1 MLVFGSDPNSFGQPQ
16 KSFVVVDSSTCTSRP
31 ITASYSG
38 IAQDSS
44 TMTELHGDLIDV
56 DLCTTERVDLG
67 NGVTIAYVDEGA
79 GGAPLLLVHGYPE
92 TKRIWWRN
100 MMPLAE
106 AGFEV
111 IAPDLRGHGE
121 SSLAPD
127 GFYDIAAF
135 STDLYT
141 LVHDV
146 LGHEHCFVAGGDVG
160 GPVVYDLSLR
170 YPGFVKKLCYFNTVT
185 PVLPAEYE
193 AAGIPPDAPNE
204 LRSTADY
211 FMRQA
216 NDPEGLLAEL
226 DTPERRRA
234 YVAEMYGHRLWAGR
248 GAFTPE
254 DIDFM
259 TEPYADADKLRAS
272 WGVYESS
279 TGNRP
284 MSDAA
289 ALPRDEPG
297 AGAGALRPRGP
308 RGPAVVR
315 RPVQGGLHGVHRP
328 VRGRGRP
335 ATSCNGKRRTS
346 STGPWRT
353 SSSSAAATPVTA
365 RALRSRGRP
374 GTCRLRRAPAR
385 APAPRPAG
393 PRHPS
398 RTGR

>member
-1 MLVFGSDPNSFGQPQ
+1 MTDGFAAIHPDPSLCP
-16 KSFVVVDSSTCTSRP
+16 
-31 ITASYSG
+31 
-38 IAQDSS
+38 
-44 TMTELHGDLIDV
+44 TEHA
-56 DLCTTERVDLG
+56 DLG
-67 NGVTIAYVDEGA
+67 NGVTLAYVCEGV

-92 TKRIWWRN
+92 SKRIWWRN
-100 MMPLAE
+100 VMPLAD

-146 LGHEHCFVAGGDVG
+146 LGHEHCVVAGGDVG

-170 YPGFVKKLCYFNTVT
+170 YPGFVKRLCFFNTVT
-185 PVLPAEYE
+185 PFLDAEYE
-193 AAGIPPDAPNE
+193 AAGIPPDAPQA

-211 FMRQA
+211 FIRQA
-216 NDPEGLLAEL
+216 TDPEGLLAEL
-226 DTPERRRA
+226 NTPQRRRA

-254 DIDFM
+254 EVDFM

-284 MSDAA
+284 MSGVPRYLETNPLP
-289 ALPRDEPG
+289 ALVLYGPEDHVVPPSFPERCKVAFPECIGPFEI
-297 AGAGALRPRGP
+297 AGAGHFL
-308 RGPAVVR
+308 
-315 RPVQGGLHGVHRP
+315 Q
-328 VRGRGRP
+328 
-335 ATSCNGKRRTS
+335 
-346 STGPWRT
+346 WE
-353 SSSSAAATPVTA
+353 AADIFN
-365 RALRSRGRP
+365 RAL
-374 GTCRLRRAPAR
+374 TYFFM
-385 APAPRPAG
+385 
-393 PRHPS
+393 
-398 RTGR
+398 